1 MKNKTKLK
9 LKGTA
14 YHEAGHHVLKWQLG
28 IPLGKVTI
36 KPDHEKGFLGVNKSH
51 RPAFKKEIIEK
62 MCEYKK
68 TTPAQTRRIEN
79 QIMVCLA
86 GREAE
91 LIFRPR
97 YIGMGGSSQDYE
109 QAHRLL
115 HILVDEISRQ
125 YRVYFKLLLL
135 RTQDTLSATPV
146 WCAVKRL
153 AEELL
158 EKGTLTGK
166 EAREVINESLNLQR
180 K

>member
-1 MKNKTKLK
+1 
-9 LKGTA
+9 
-14 YHEAGHHVLKWQLG
+14 
-28 IPLGKVTI
+28 
-36 KPDHEKGFLGVNKSH
+36 
-51 RPAFKKEIIEK
+51 
-62 MCEYKK
+62 
-68 TTPAQTRRIEN
+68 
-79 QIMVCLA
+79 MVCLA

-97 YIGMGGSSQDYE
+97 NIGMGGSSQDYE

-125 YRVYFKLLLL
+125 YRVYWKLLLL
-135 RTQDTLSATPV
+135 RTQDTLSAPPV
-146 WCAVKRL
+146 WCAVEGL

-180 K
+180 KRKGRAVLVKDRLPTASEKLKIEKLKWFQ